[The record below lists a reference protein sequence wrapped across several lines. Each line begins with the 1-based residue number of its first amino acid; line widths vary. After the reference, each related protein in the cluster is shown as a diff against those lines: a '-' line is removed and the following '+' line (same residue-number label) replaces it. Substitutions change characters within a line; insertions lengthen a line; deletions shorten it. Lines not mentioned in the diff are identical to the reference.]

1 MDFWKAAAR
10 PSGTR
15 TLNPVNSLRI
25 DRAPV
30 PPSPKA
36 SMTGKNCERGARS
49 TRSRSAPRAH
59 RTPRVAAAFQRRV
72 SALWMGTYTS
82 PAYAP

>member
-36 SMTGKNCERGARS
+36 SMTGKNCERGARA
-49 TRSRSAPRAH
+49 RHGHGLPRELIVLLASRPHSSAA
-59 RTPRVAAAFQRRV
+59 
-72 SALWMGTYTS
+72 
-82 PAYAP
+82 